1 MVVVDDCEGTV
12 VAVPVAVLVAVAV
25 AVAVAA
31 VYALRAPL
39 RENFEGGQL
48 RS

>member
-1 MVVVDDCEGTV
+1 MVVVADDYEGTV
-12 VAVPVAVLVAVAV
+12 VAVPVAGLV

-31 VYALRAPL
+31 VYALRAPQ